1 MVEVEV
7 CQLGH
12 GNRLFA
18 EVDHGVV
25 AHVQPRDLTKST
37 RREDSGREMST
48 HISVLERHRPFF
60 ASPAHGLGGEELQLV
75 VVQAETAECEQSG
88 KRLVGQIVEGVV
100 AKTKPLYIV
109 QALEDALYTQR
120 TTIHMVKRY
129 KCQHNINRTF
139 SRSLKEYLEGQVG
152 DVY

>member
-25 AHVQPRDLTKST
+25 AHVQPRDLTESA
-37 RREDSGREMST
+37 RRGESEGERPT
-48 HISVLERHRPFF
+48 HISVLERHGPLF
-60 ASPAHGLGGEELQLV
+60 ASPAHGLRGEELQLV
-75 VVQAETAECEQSG
+75 VVQADTAECEQSG

-109 QALEDALYTQR
+109 QALEDALNDQR
-120 TTIHMVKRY
+120 TTIHTVERWKY
-129 KCQHNINRTF
+129 QHDI
-139 SRSLKEYLEGQVG
+139 Y
-152 DVY
+152 